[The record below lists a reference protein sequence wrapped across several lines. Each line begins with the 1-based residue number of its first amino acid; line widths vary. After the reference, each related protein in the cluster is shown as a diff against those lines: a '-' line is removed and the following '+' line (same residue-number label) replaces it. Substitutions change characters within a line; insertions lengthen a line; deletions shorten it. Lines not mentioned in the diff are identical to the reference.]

1 MTEQAQLTVWRG
13 VQATAVL
20 LVLGFFLFALRG
32 ILNPILLLFVLWALL
47 MPFRGKP
54 GHTPLVVVAGLL
66 TVIWALATTGSLLA
80 PFVLAFV
87 LAYMLDPLVDRLEA
101 RRLPRSLAIVILTLP
116 VVGVLAAFVV
126 LVLPAAVVQLVEV
139 IQQAPV
145 LFERVADFAEGSLN
159 RMLSVDIPLI
169 DEESLIAQLRAVDSA
184 AVVAFLQ
191 ERQDALGIWVWGGF
205 LGIGRGLSTVITL
218 GSFVVLTPVLTFYLL
233 RDWDLITQ
241 TLEDLLPQSRKAG
254 IVSFATDFDRLL
266 SRYLRGQLTVALAIG
281 VITGLGLW
289 IVGFPYAATLGLV
302 VAVFSVVPYLGLV
315 LSLVPALFIAL
326 VSGSVAISLIKVLAV
341 YGIAQILEGTFI
353 SPRIVGESVGL
364 HPVWVVLAL
373 AMGGFFFGFVGLLIG
388 VPAAVGVKL
397 LIVRGLAQY
406 RASEFHT
413 GVGEAGS
420 A

>member
-13 VQATAVL
+13 VQAAAVL

-87 LAYMLDPLVDRLEA
+87 LAYMLDPLVDKLEV
-101 RRLPRSLAIVILTLP
+101 RRVPRSLAIVILTLP
-116 VVGVLAAFVV
+116 VVGVIAALVV
-126 LVLPAAVVQLVEV
+126 LVLPAAVVQLFEV
-139 IQQAPV
+139 IQQTPV
-145 LFERVADFAEGSLN
+145 LFGRVADFGEGVLN

-169 DEESLIAQLRAVDSA
+169 DEEALIAQLRAVDSA
-184 AVVAFLQ
+184 TVVAFLQ
-191 ERQDALGIWVWGGF
+191 ERQEAMGAWVWGGF

-241 TLEDLLPQSRKAG
+241 TLEDLLPKSRKAG

-341 YGIAQILEGTFI
+341 YSIAQILEGTFI

-413 GVGEAGS
+413 GAGEAGS